1 MCPAPHF
8 PFGTAASRRALE
20 LSTLPGRIAGDDDDG
35 TLTSSKASTA
45 TLMAVHAHPDDESS
59 STGGVLA
66 RYSAE
71 GIQTVVVT
79 CTNGEFGDGPGH
91 VKPGEPGHD
100 EKQVAERRLAEL
112 DVACA
117 RLGVTHLELLGYH
130 DSGMDDWEYKSRPD
144 AFCNVP
150 LDVSADRVAELM
162 RRYQP
167 DVVVTYNDQGGYNH
181 PDHLQ
186 AHRVTMAAV
195 ERTGIPAKLYL
206 TARPA
211 RTWARLREVLVEMG
225 EDVPPR
231 PEPTEDRRRL
241 MEEAE
246 RRITTAIDTSA
257 VVERKRSAL
266 LAHASQLDESWF
278 AKLPD
283 EAFVELFAEEY
294 FIRSFDRT
302 GAPVP
307 EDDLF
312 AGLR

>member
-1 MCPAPHF
+1 
-8 PFGTAASRRALE
+8 
-20 LSTLPGRIAGDDDDG
+20 
-35 TLTSSKASTA
+35 
-45 TLMAVHAHPDDESS
+45 MAVHAHPDDESS

-71 GIQTVVVT
+71 GFQTVVVT

-100 EKQVAERRLAEL
+100 EGQVARRRLAEL

-130 DSGMDDWEYKSRPD
+130 DSGMDTWEYKSRPD
-144 AFCNVP
+144 AFCNVA
-150 LDVSADRVAELM
+150 LDVSAGRVADLM
-162 RRYQP
+162 RRYEP
-167 DVVVTYNDQGGYNH
+167 DVVVTYDDRGGYNH

-186 AHRVTMAAV
+186 AHRVAVAAA

-211 RTWARLREVLVEMG
+211 RTWARLREVLAELGQEMPARP
-225 EDVPPR
+225 VPD
-231 PEPTEDRRRL
+231 EDRRRM

-246 RRITTAIDTSA
+246 QRITTAVDTSA

-283 EAFVELFAEEY
+283 DAFVELFAQEY
-294 FIRSFDRT
+294 FIRSYDRT
-302 GAPVP
+302 GAAVP
-307 EDDLF
+307 ENDLF

>member
-1 MCPAPHF
+1 MVA
-8 PFGTAASRRALE
+8 
-20 LSTLPGRIAGDDDDG
+20 
-35 TLTSSKASTA
+35 TA

-71 GIQTVVVT
+71 GFQTVVVT
-79 CTNGEFGDGPGH
+79 CTNGELGDGPGH

-100 EKQVAERRLAEL
+100 EDQVARRRLAEL

-117 RLGVTHLELLGYH
+117 RLGVAHLELLGYR
-130 DSGMDDWEYKSRPD
+130 DSGMDSWEYKSRPD
-144 AFCNVP
+144 AFCNVA
-150 LDVSADRVAELM
+150 LDVSAGRVADLM

-167 DVVVTYNDQGGYNH
+167 AVVVTYDDRGGYNH
-181 PDHLQ
+181 PDHLR
-186 AHRVTMAAV
+186 AHRVTVAAAQ
-195 ERTGIPAKLYL
+195 RTGIPAKLYL

-211 RTWARLREVLVEMG
+211 RTWARLREVLAELGQEM
-225 EDVPPR
+225 PAR
-231 PEPTEDRRRL
+231 PEPDEDRRRM

-246 RRITTAIDTSA
+246 QRITTAVDTSA

-283 EAFVELFAEEY
+283 DAFVELFAQEY
-294 FIRSFDRT
+294 FIRSYDRT
-302 GAPVP
+302 GAAVP